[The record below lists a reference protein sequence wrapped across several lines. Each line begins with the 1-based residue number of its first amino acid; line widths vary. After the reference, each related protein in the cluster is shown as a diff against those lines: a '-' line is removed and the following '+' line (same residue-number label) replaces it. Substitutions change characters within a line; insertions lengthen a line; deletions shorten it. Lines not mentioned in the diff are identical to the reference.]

1 LNNINGSYIT
11 LVPKVD
17 GPSSISK
24 YIPISLL
31 NCSMKIITKLLAN
44 RLQGVIKKLIH
55 TNQYGFIKTK
65 TIQDYLAWA
74 LEYLH
79 ICHKSKKKLNILK
92 VDFEKAFDTIEH
104 EAILLILKAKGFGDK
119 WINWIKLILNSGTS
133 SIRQGDPLSP
143 LLFVLAVD
151 LLQSILNKARQLG
164 VLNLPIP
171 L

>member
-1 LNNINGSYIT
+1 
-11 LVPKVD
+11 
-17 GPSSISK
+17 
-24 YIPISLL
+24 
-31 NCSMKIITKLLAN
+31 MKIITKLLAN

-55 TNQYGFIKTK
+55 TNQYGFIKTR

-133 SIRQGDPLSP
+133 SVMLNEVHGKAIHCKRGVRQGDPLSP
-143 LLFVLAVD
+143 LLFVLAAD